1 MSPSPTIA
9 CVVPCHNEEAAV
21 GKVVRDLRA
30 ALPEADVY
38 VYDNNSTDRTAE
50 VARKAGAIIRE
61 EPRKGKGNVIRR
73 AFADVDADAL
83 LIIDGDDT
91 YDASRAR
98 EMVDLLFRGP
108 YDQVL
113 GARRG
118 TTGSAYRAGHSFGN
132 RLLTGAVR
140 VLFGNDV
147 TDMLSGYRVLSRRFV
162 KSFPALSR
170 EFEIETEMTVHALN
184 LRLPTTEVSV
194 DYRGR
199 PAGSES
205 KLRTYR
211 DGRRI
216 LGVILNLAR
225 RERPSL
231 VHALVAGLL
240 AMAAVVLGVPVIV
253 EFLRTGTVPR
263 FPTAILAAALM
274 IIATLVLLVGYI
286 LASVMHLRQ
295 EHSRLVHL
303 AYPAPGPPPR
313 ADPADPAGPGTAAPP
328 GSAAAPPAGGGPA
341 RRPGVPGGRRRT
353 AWAPPRPAPS
363 DGTGRARRSAAALA
377 FR

>member
-50 VARKAGAIIRE
+50 VARAAGAIIRE

-73 AFADVDADAL
+73 AFADIDADAL

-113 GARRG
+113 GARRE
-118 TTGSAYRAGHSFGN
+118 TGDSAYRAGHSFGN

-240 AMAAVVLGVPVIV
+240 AMAAIVLGVPVIV

-303 AYPAPGPPPR
+303 AYPAPAPP
-313 ADPADPAGPGTAAPP
+313 PGTAPAATGTAASAGSGAGAPGAGGSPDRPAGRP
-328 GSAAAPPAGGGPA
+328 GEPSPEGGGPA
-341 RRPGVPGGRRRT
+341 ASGAV
-353 AWAPPRPAPS
+353 
-363 DGTGRARRSAAALA
+363 
-377 FR
+377 